1 MQYPK
6 SKRNEINHSLFIQVF
21 LMDAWLTKTEPQ
33 SMDYT
38 DKLPKISRLNPEGLT
53 NNGLPLK
60 NTISNENY

>member
-1 MQYPK
+1 
-6 SKRNEINHSLFIQVF
+6 
-21 LMDAWLTKTEPQ
+21 MDAWLTKTELQ

-38 DKLPKISRLNPEGLT
+38 DKLPKLMGYPEGLT